1 MRPDQGEIL
10 KAIAANLESSGSWL
24 NNTVEDDK
32 DGDLKV
38 ITKVVAT
45 SYRVLADMTEEVLRE
60 GETQRLDNAPTD

>member
-10 KAIAANLESSGSWL
+10 KAIAANLESAGSWL

-45 SYRVLADMTEEVLRE
+45 AYRVLADMTEEVRHE
-60 GETQRLDNAPTD
+60 EETERLNNAPTD